1 MVPQRRLLR
10 YSNELS
16 AMTPQ
21 EALEF
26 ARKNDARQID
36 LRFTDIPGL
45 NQHISYPISMLNED
59 AFEDGFGIDGSS
71 IRGWAAINESDML
84 IIPDASTAFMDP
96 FAEVRTLV
104 MLGDIVDP
112 ITRQHYDR
120 DPRWIAKKAELYL
133 KNSGLADTAY
143 FGAEAEFFIFDNVR
157 FDQNQHS
164 GFYFID
170 AEEGRWNSGRE
181 ENNLGYRPRYKEGY
195 FPVPPTDHYQ
205 DLRSE
210 MVATMLECG
219 LNIECHHHEVAT
231 GGQCEIDQRFDTLVK
246 SADNMMLYKY
256 IVRNVAYQYGKSV
269 TFMPK
274 PIFGDNGSG
283 MHTHQSLWR
292 DGKPLFAGDN
302 YAGLSQIAL
311 WYIGGLLRHAR
322 ALSAIIAP
330 TTNSYKR
337 LVPGYEAPVNLA
349 YSRRNRSAAVR
360 IPMYSNSPK
369 AKRVEFRPPDP
380 ASNPYLA
387 FAAMMMAGLDGIV
400 NKIDPGEP
408 LDKDIYDL
416 SPEEMRKV
424 PSMPPMLDEALT
436 CLEEDH
442 AFLTKGHVFS
452 EEILETFVSYKRKNE
467 AEAVRL
473 RPHPYEFAL
482 YYDI

>member
-1 MVPQRRLLR
+1 MSPKEVL
-10 YSNELS
+10 
-16 AMTPQ
+16 A
-21 EALEF
+21 F
-26 ARKNDARQID
+26 AKEKEVRQFD
-36 LRFTDIPGL
+36 LRFTDLPGL
-45 NQHISYPISMLNED
+45 SQHVSYPISQLTAD
-59 AFEDGFGIDGSS
+59 SFEEGFGIDGSS

-84 IIPDASTAFMDP
+84 LIPDASTAFMDP
-96 FAEVRTLV
+96 FGGIRTLV
-104 MLGDIVDP
+104 MTSDVIDP
-112 ITRQHYDR
+112 ITRQHYER
-120 DPRWIAKKAELYL
+120 DPRWIARKAEMYL

-143 FGAEAEFFIFDNVR
+143 FGAEAEFFIFDNVS

-181 ENNLGYRPRYKEGY
+181 EKNLGYRPRYKEGY

-205 DLRSE
+205 DLRAE
-210 MVATMLECG
+210 MVETMIRCG
-219 LNIECHHHEVAT
+219 IHIECHHHEVAT

-256 IVRNVAYQYGKSV
+256 IIRNVANQYGKTV

-274 PIFGDNGSG
+274 PLYGDNGSG
-283 MHTHQSLWR
+283 MHTHQSLWK
-292 DGKPLFAGDN
+292 DAKALFAGDL
-302 YAGLSQIAL
+302 YAGLSQMAL
-311 WYIGGLLRHAR
+311 WYIGGLLKHAR

-360 IPMYSNSPK
+360 IPMYSASPK

-380 ASNPYLA
+380 SSNPYMA
-387 FAAMMMAGLDGIV
+387 FAAMLMAGLDGV
-400 NKIDPGEP
+400 LNKIDPGEP

-416 SPEEMRKV
+416 SPEEMKHV
-424 PSMPPMLDEALT
+424 PSMPSSLEEALD
-436 CLEEDH
+436 CLEDDLS
-442 AFLTKGHVFS
+442 FLLKGDVFT
-452 EEILETFVSYKRKNE
+452 EELIETFINYKRRNE
-467 AEAVRL
+467 ADAIRL

>member
-1 MVPQRRLLR
+1 
-10 YSNELS
+10 
-16 AMTPQ
+16 MTAK
-21 EALEF
+21 EVLEF
-26 ARKNDARQID
+26 AKRNEAHQVD
-36 LRFTDIPGL
+36 LRFTDLPGL
-45 NQHISYPISMLNED
+45 SQHVSYPISQLIED
-59 AFEDGFGIDGSS
+59 SFQEGFGIDGSS

-84 IIPDASTAFMDP
+84 LIADPSTACLDP
-96 FAEVRTLV
+96 FGEIRTVV
-104 MLGDIVDP
+104 MTSDVIDP
-112 ITRQHYDR
+112 ITRQHYER
-120 DPRWIAKKAELYL
+120 DPRWIARKAELYL
-133 KNSGLADTAY
+133 KNSGIADTAY
-143 FGAEAEFFIFDNVR
+143 FGAEAEFFIFDRIR

-181 ENNLGYRPRYKEGY
+181 KNNLGYRPRYKEGY
-195 FPVPPTDHYQ
+195 IPVPPTDHYQ
-205 DLRSE
+205 DLRAE
-210 MVATMLECG
+210 MVETMIRCG
-219 LNIECHHHEVAT
+219 LHIECHHHEVAT

-256 IVRNVAYQYGKSV
+256 VIRNVAYQYGKTV

-274 PIFGDNGSG
+274 PLFGDNGSG
-283 MHTHQSLWR
+283 MHTHQSLWKA
-292 DGKPLFAGDN
+292 GKPLFAGDM
-302 YAGLSQIAL
+302 YAGLSQLAL
-311 WYIGGLLRHAR
+311 WYIGGLLKHAR

-360 IPMYSNSPK
+360 IPMYSASPK

-380 ASNPYLA
+380 SSNPYLA
-387 FAAMMMAGLDGIV
+387 FAAMLMAGLDGIV
-400 NKIDPGEP
+400 NKTHPGDP

-416 SPEEMRKV
+416 SPEEMKNV
-424 PSMPPMLDEALT
+424 PSMPASLEEALS

-442 AFLTKGHVFS
+442 SFLLKGDVFT
-452 EEILETFVSYKRKNE
+452 EEVIDTFIHYKRRSE
-467 AEAVRL
+467 ADAVRL